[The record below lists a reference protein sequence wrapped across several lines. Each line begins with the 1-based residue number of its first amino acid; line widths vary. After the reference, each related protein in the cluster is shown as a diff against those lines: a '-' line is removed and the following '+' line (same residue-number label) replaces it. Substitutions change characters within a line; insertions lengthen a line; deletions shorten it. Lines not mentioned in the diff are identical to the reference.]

1 VAAAREEPGTM
12 LRKTG
17 TFHPPTTRATADV
30 GEAAYQPSAN
40 GAPMTMSSKAE
51 KGAWL
56 SREGVNPPAT
66 GGDSRQADGDAIA
79 RACRTRAQADG
90 LDGAA
95 ASPLEPTLS
104 VPYLFFCGLCGAA
117 GPRWAAA

>member
-1 VAAAREEPGTM
+1 MMAAGEKPGTM
-12 LRKTG
+12 
-17 TFHPPTTRATADV
+17 FRATGKV
-30 GEAAYQPSAN
+30 E
-40 GAPMTMSSKAE
+40 TMSSKAV

-56 SREGVNPPAT
+56 RREGVDPPAT
-66 GGDSRQADGDAIA
+66 SGDGTQADGDAMA

>member
-1 VAAAREEPGTM
+1 M

-66 GGDSRQADGDAIA
+66 GGDSRQADG
-79 RACRTRAQADG
+79 

>member
-1 VAAAREEPGTM
+1 M

-90 LDGAA
+90 LDGAT
-95 ASPLEPTLS
+95 ASPLEPRPSLS
-104 VPYLFFCGLCGAA
+104 RTPSFCGLCGAA

>member
-1 VAAAREEPGTM
+1 M

-66 GGDSRQADGDAIA
+66 GGDSRQADGDAMA

-90 LDGAA
+90 LDGAT
-95 ASPLEPTLS
+95 ASPLEPRPSLS
-104 VPYLFFCGLCGAA
+104 RTPSFCGLCGAA
-117 GPRWAAA
+117 GLRWAAA

>member
-1 VAAAREEPGTM
+1 M

-66 GGDSRQADGDAIA
+66 GGDSRQADGDAMA

-95 ASPLEPTLS
+95 ASTARTRTSLSRTLS
-104 VPYLFFCGLCGAA
+104 FCGLCGAA
-117 GPRWAAA
+117 GPRWQAA